1 MLINSSSPMIGSVFS
16 NGLELVSVDLS
27 YELVLVDSRYFVEN
41 LNGSVNGHEE
51 HSMIE
56 SCFLVVSSQSPG
68 GNLN

>member
-27 YELVLVDSRYFVEN
+27 YFVEN
-41 LNGSVNGHEE
+41 LNGSFSGLEG

-56 SCFLVVSSQSPG
+56 NCFSLVSSQSLR
-68 GNLN
+68 GNSN